1 MDILDMETAEY
12 LEGRLE
18 EHSVNIERVS
28 QKSEELHARSYYIM
42 SNSEEQLKKIKPN
55 IPAESFDH
63 LKVVKFERDAIYEN
77 RDSMYVITIITFESG
92 NIYSY
97 RNNFNYNLFKS
108 LTKLQEE
115 KEVDFLALDLFDPT
129 ELIRVDQSF
138 KEKRC
143 DDIEIYG
150 GIGGKLVYSSTNGTL
165 KQKDYYSYSPSKELK
180 DLADPNRSIRGDLK
194 VYSKWIKELE
204 KSNPIPKARKPSF
217 LFDSSIKEYM
227 TKKGILFLM
236 RFFDGD
242 KYIKLAN
249 RLEGML
255 ELKKEED
262 DDNVFQKETKDSDK
276 ID

>member
-1 MDILDMETAEY
+1 MDITDVETAEY
-12 LEGRLE
+12 LESRLE
-18 EHSVNIERVS
+18 EHSASIERIS
-28 QKSEELHARSYYIM
+28 RNAEIQCARSYYLM
-42 SNSEEQLKKIKPN
+42 SHSEEPLRKIKPS
-55 IPAESFDH
+55 IPAESFDY
-63 LKVVKFERDAIYEN
+63 LNVVRFERDVIYEN
-77 RDSMYVITIITFESG
+77 HDSMYIITIITFGNG

-97 RNNFNYNLFKS
+97 RNDFSYNPINS
-108 LTKLQEE
+108 LAKLKKE
-115 KEVDFLALDLFDPT
+115 KEVDFLALDLFDT
-129 ELIRVDQSF
+129 QALREIDESYN
-138 KEKRC
+138 EKWYN
-143 DDIEIYG
+143 DIELRG
-150 GIGGKLVYSSTNGTL
+150 GIGNRVIYSSANEAL
-165 KQKDYYSYSPSKELK
+165 KKQDYRSYSPTKELK

-204 KSNPIPKARKPSF
+204 KSNPIPKTRKLSF

-255 ELKKEED
+255 ELKKEGD